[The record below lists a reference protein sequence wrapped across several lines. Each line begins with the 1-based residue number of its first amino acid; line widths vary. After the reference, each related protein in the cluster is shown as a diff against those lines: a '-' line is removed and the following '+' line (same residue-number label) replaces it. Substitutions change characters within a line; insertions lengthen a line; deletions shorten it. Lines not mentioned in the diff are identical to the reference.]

1 MSNNTIQELLEQKNT
16 LCEIASVLYGDNYIL
31 QDEFWNSPTEQE
43 IKSVWEQLDLL
54 GYEEKVTPE
63 MQALGD
69 LLFEDLVKR
78 GIIKMDDEEDD
89 SN

>member
-1 MSNNTIQELLEQKNT
+1 
-16 LCEIASVLYGDNYIL
+16 
-31 QDEFWNSPTEQE
+31 
-43 IKSVWEQLDLL
+43 
-54 GYEEKVTPE
+54 

-89 SN
+89 SNWSWGNTTSNR